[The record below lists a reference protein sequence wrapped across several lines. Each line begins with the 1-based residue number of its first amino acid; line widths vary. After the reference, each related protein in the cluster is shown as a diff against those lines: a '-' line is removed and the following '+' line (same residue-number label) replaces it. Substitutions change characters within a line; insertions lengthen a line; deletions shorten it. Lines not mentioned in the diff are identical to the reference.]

1 MKRAL
6 ACGWVWG
13 LVALGGAGVAV
24 MSGCENKI
32 TEANYAQIKPGMTIE
47 QVEAIL
53 GPGERQEVG
62 GMSISGAGVAGGA
75 AINSQATYL
84 WKSRDMTITV
94 VCEGGKVL
102 TVYKQ

>member
-1 MKRAL
+1 
-6 ACGWVWG
+6 
-13 LVALGGAGVAV
+13 
-24 MSGCENKI
+24 
-32 TEANYAQIKPGMTIE
+32 
-47 QVEAIL
+47 
-53 GPGERQEVG
+53 
-62 GMSISGAGVAGGA
+62 VAGGA